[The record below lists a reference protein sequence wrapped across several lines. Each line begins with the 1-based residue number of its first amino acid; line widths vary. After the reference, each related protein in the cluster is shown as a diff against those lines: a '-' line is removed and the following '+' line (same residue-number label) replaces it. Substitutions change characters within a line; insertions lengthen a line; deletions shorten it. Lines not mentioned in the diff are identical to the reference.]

1 MIVEITS
8 ERKIPQDEYQEFK
21 EFFVDFLDT
30 FYKKQIG
37 KILLERGKSLVVDY
51 SDVEKFN
58 IDLADYI
65 LKYPEEMLKI
75 AEEALVEIEP
85 ELKDVRVRIFNLPK
99 SCEIRIRDLRSE
111 HLGKLIVVDGIVK
124 RASEIRPEIHEA
136 VYECMDCH
144 YRVSVLQ
151 SESTMKKPAR
161 CPRCGSRNFELVEEK
176 LYDAR
181 WIVIE
186 EPYEIISGERPSS
199 IMVYLKEDLTTPK
212 MQNKTDPGNR
222 IKIVGILK
230 KIPRKLRKGRSRQ
243 MDIFIDAIYVETV
256 ETEWEDI
263 EITPEDEKKIKE
275 LAKDPEIYD
284 KLVKSFAPSIY
295 GHKAIKEALI
305 LQMFGGVEQLLP
317 DRTRIR
323 GEIHILLL
331 GDPSTAKSQLLK
343 LVASIVP
350 RAKYVSGKAATAA
363 GLTATV
369 TRDEEFL
376 GGWVLEAGA
385 VVMANKSIC
394 AIDEFEKV
402 EKRDLVALHEAM
414 EQGSISIAKASIIA
428 TLPAKTSI
436 LAAGNPKYGRFDPF
450 MPIKDQ
456 IDIPDTLLSRF
467 DLKFALR
474 DIPNPEIDKKI
485 TEHIIKTR
493 FFNEN
498 APEKEETIPVTLF
511 RKYISYARKNS
522 KPKMTK
528 EALEELQ
535 NFFLKMREKSQEGSP
550 IPITWRQYE
559 GLIRLAQASAK
570 VRLDEYVRRED
581 AQRAIKLMKA
591 SLRQFGFDPE
601 TGLFDIDRAEGY
613 MSASQRGKIRT
624 VKFIIDELEK
634 IYGNMIPEDEI
645 IKRAKEK
652 GIDNVEDII
661 NKMKMEGQLISHKPG
676 FVGKV

>member
-1 MIVEITS
+1 
-8 ERKIPQDEYQEFK
+8 EFK

-30 FYKKQIG
+30 YYRKEIG
-37 KILLERGKSLVVDY
+37 KILLEKKKSLVIDY
-51 SDVEKFN
+51 SDIEKFN

-65 LKYPEEMLKI
+65 LKYPQEMLKV
-75 AEEALVEIEP
+75 AEEALQEIEP

-99 SCEIRIRDLRSE
+99 SCEIRIRDLRAE
-111 HLGKLIVVDGIVK
+111 HLEKLVVVDGIVK
-124 RASEIRPEIHEA
+124 RASEIRPEVHEA

-151 SESTMKKPAR
+151 TESTMRKPTR

-199 IMVYLKEDLTTPK
+199 IMVYLKEDLNTPK

-230 KIPRKLRKGRSRQ
+230 KIPRKLRKGKSRQ

-263 EITPEDEKKIKE
+263 EITLEDEKKIKE
-275 LAKDPEIYD
+275 LASNPSIYE

-295 GHKAIKEALI
+295 GHEPIKEALI

-394 AIDEFEKV
+394 SIDEFEKV
-402 EKRDLVALHEAM
+402 EKKDLVALHEAM

-493 FFNEN
+493 YFR
-498 APEKEETIPVTLF
+498 EEQEEEQEERIPVNLF
-511 RKYISYARKNS
+511 RKYISYARKNC
-522 KPKMTK
+522 KPQMTR
-528 EALEELQ
+528 EAYEELQ
-535 NFFLKMREKSQEGSP
+535 DFFLKMREKAQEGSP
-550 IPITWRQYE
+550 IPITWRQFE
-559 GLIRLAQASAK
+559 GLLRLAQASAK
-570 VRLDEYVRRED
+570 IRLDDFVRRED

-624 VKFIIDELEK
+624 VRFIIDELEK

-652 GIDNVEDII
+652 GIDNVEEII
-661 NKMKMEGQLISHKPG
+661 DKMKLEGQLISHKPG